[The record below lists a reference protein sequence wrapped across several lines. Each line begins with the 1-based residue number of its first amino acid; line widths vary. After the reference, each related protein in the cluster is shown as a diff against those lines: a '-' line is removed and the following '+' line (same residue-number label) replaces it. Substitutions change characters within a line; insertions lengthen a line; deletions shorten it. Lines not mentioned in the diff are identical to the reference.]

1 MYLFDWLARISAGI
15 GVLILF
21 IAVMSVFT
29 KSNILGF
36 SNLINYFQA
45 ANTFF
50 IITILLFLHKIK
62 HKKD

>member
-1 MYLFDWLARISAGI
+1 MYLFDWLARISASI

-21 IAVMSVFT
+21 IGVMSVLT
-29 KSNILGF
+29 KSNILGL
-36 SNLINYFQA
+36 SNLVNYFQV

-50 IITILLFLHKIK
+50 IFTIVLLLHKIS